1 MLLVVSSVVTT
12 SLAGYTVYAL
22 VRGPKPTSDS

>member
-1 MLLVVSSVVTT
+1 MLLVATSVALTC
-12 SLAGYTVYAL
+12 LAVYAVYAL